1 MFREARQGKIFQDV
15 VEQVQEA
22 ILQGKLKAS
31 SKLPPERKLQDIF
44 KASRGTIREALRV
57 LEQKGLITIKTGV
70 SGGAFVKVVSTQQ
83 MSESLDLL
91 IRFQRVSLRDLAEF
105 REGVEGIVAALAV
118 ERATEQ
124 DILHLKELLEEAGRY
139 LDAGTSGWDDFIR
152 VDNRFHLA
160 LADMARNPVYKS
172 VIRTIYDHI
181 HRYFD
186 RFLPREETLL
196 REDYQD
202 LCEIFDAVQKKQA
215 SQAHMLV
222 QNHVYRFNR
231 IMENKEKKEERVGNI
246 ALLCKKR
253 ETLCL
258 NGELK
263 NIPFCRFLRRERFIS
278 TGIERDW
285 RPTKVK

>member
-15 VEQVQEA
+15 VDQVQEA
-22 ILQGKLKAS
+22 ILQGKLQTGN
-31 SKLPPERKLQDIF
+31 KLPPERQLQEIF

-70 SGGAFVKVVSTQQ
+70 SGGSFVKIVSTRQ

-118 ERATEQ
+118 ERATDE
-124 DILHLKELLEEAGRY
+124 DIRHLKDILEEAGRH
-139 LDAGTSGWDDFIR
+139 LESGTSGWDDFIR
-152 VDNRFHLA
+152 ADNRFHLA
-160 LADMARNPVYKS
+160 LSDVARNPVYKS

-181 HRYFD
+181 YRYFD

-202 LCEIFDAVQKKQA
+202 LCEIFDAVERRQ
-215 SQAHMLV
+215 SSRAHMLV

-231 IMENKEKKEERVGNI
+231 IMENKERKESV
-246 ALLCKKR
+246 
-253 ETLCL
+253 
-258 NGELK
+258 
-263 NIPFCRFLRRERFIS
+263 S
-278 TGIERDW
+278 
-285 RPTKVK
+285 